1 MVLHQ
6 LCNNLLRCLH
16 TTEALSVTPCK
27 PCVQNVRCHPIRK
40 HSCKKLQVK
49 TLSES
54 TTLQDL
60 DHHEKLPA
68 FADNASVIQE
78 QKVPLCHY

>member
-6 LCNNLLRCLH
+6 LCNNLLQCLH
-16 TTEALSVTPCK
+16 STEALSMPPRK
-27 PCVQNVRCHPIRK
+27 PCYRMSDVIPSRNICAI
-40 HSCKKLQVK
+40 KLQEM

-68 FADNASVIQE
+68 FADNANVIQE
-78 QKVPLCHY
+78 QKVRLCHY